1 MRIVAGSLRGRRL
14 RAPDGLDTRPTT
26 DRVREAVFNS
36 LVSMDLIAD
45 AEVVDLFAGTGALG
59 IEALSRGAARCRFV
73 EKDREALRILRANL
87 TDLGLERSSVVL
99 ATDVMAAAA
108 SLGPCDLV
116 LADPP
121 YQFDAWPEL
130 LGTLQAG
137 FVVAESGR
145 SLSDLP
151 RGWELVREK
160 RYGRTVV
167 SFLRPLHEVP

>member
-1 MRIVAGSLRGRRL
+1 MCSRAVAPWREAVSAARSRSALKSESDRLAAGR

-121 YQFDAWPEL
+121 YQFDAWPESVSYTHL
-130 LGTLQAG
+130 TLPT
-137 FVVAESGR
+137 
-145 SLSDLP
+145 SDL
-151 RGWELVREK
+151 V
-160 RYGRTVV
+160 
-167 SFLRPLHEVP
+167 